1 MARYYV
7 VDDND
12 SNPGGCLATIFIVVI
27 VLAVLAYFAMY
38 ALAIVLGIILL
49 ISLIIGTILTIRNY
63 IVALRD
69 SIVSY
74 GYISKPSEWIIPNFA
89 YKWVKVSLETIKC
102 AWSYNIGNIKDLF
115 GKLRYYRFLS
125 FRKWIYLFS
134 ALSVLIFG
142 SIVSV
147 SIVLLDLCL
156 IALAIALV
164 IIALAVAC
172 VFFALVG
179 LGISIGVSTKNYY
192 TRIRES
198 YYSSATIL
206 SAYITQSGYREFVQI
221 IKNYFSESVTYV
233 KDGFTTFKTLPL
245 MSFMKWLKLGSSSMM
260 FISGSLMFVIYAT
273 IHILTISV
281 LFIFFKIVSIFH
293 RN

>member
-1 MARYYV
+1 
-7 VDDND
+7 
-12 SNPGGCLATIFIVVI
+12 
-27 VLAVLAYFAMY
+27 
-38 ALAIVLGIILL
+38 LL
-49 ISLIIGTILTIRNY
+49 ISLLIGTILTIRNY
-63 IVALRD
+63 VVALRD
-69 SIVSY
+69 SINNY
-74 GYISKPSEWIIPNFA
+74 GYVSKPSNWIIPNFA
-89 YKWVKVSLETIKC
+89 YKWINVSWETIKC
-102 AWSYNIGNIKDLF
+102 AWGYNIGNIKDLF
-115 GKLRYYRFLS
+115 MMFGSYRFLS
-125 FRKWIYLFS
+125 FRKWICLFS

-142 SIVSV
+142 TLASL
-147 SIVLLDLCL
+147 SIVLLDLSL
-156 IALAIALV
+156 ILLVIALV
-164 IIALAVAC
+164 LTALALAC
-172 VFFALVG
+172 VFFALAG